1 MRSHHTGLAYQMH
14 PTTAVG
20 SPTCVQ
26 VALGA
31 ASGRVCGLELINGD
45 KRSPAPVATT
55 GGNVVAAVTAIA
67 AAVITS
73 LPNTSAG
80 SGAALLQ
87 AGSLVG
93 GVGAIASCRWLCLLL
108 IGGMVPGCITDV
120 APQSSCG
127 TLACRRGSR
136 HAAATAAAAVYA
148 RRGRITKG
156 SYCMPALLAVQG
168 LHAAMRLVEGALA
181 AWKGPG
187 YLFTSATQREEC

>member
-1 MRSHHTGLAYQMH
+1 MDLVLLIAS
-14 PTTAVG
+14 PTTTLC

-31 ASGRVCGLELINGD
+31 ASGGVCGLELINGAE
-45 KRSPAPVATT
+45 RSPASIATT
-55 GGNVVAAVTAIA
+55 GASVVAAVTGVA
-67 AAVITS
+67 AATILVC
-73 LPNTSAG
+73 NTG
-80 SGAALLQ
+80 SCAGAALLQ
-87 AGSLVG
+87 AGSLVD
-93 GVGAIASCRWLCLLL
+93 GAGAMPSCRWLSLLL
-108 IGGMVPGCITDV
+108 VGGMVSGCITDV

-127 TLACRRGSR
+127 TLACRRGCR